1 MRLLLKKWNLLGLK
15 LSEDVFGLL
24 GGIEESVWCEL
35 GEKWM
40 EGNYYD
46 GVFGDCKGIARKV
59 LLVGWMLVRRW
70 RLWIWFFYPL

>member
-1 MRLLLKKWNLLGLK
+1 
-15 LSEDVFGLL
+15 
-24 GGIEESVWCEL
+24 
-35 GEKWM
+35 M

-70 RLWIWFFYPL
+70 RL